1 MKKFSALNTEKI
13 KDYIIFLDIDGTL
26 AYDDRTEVSKEV
38 LKKLETIKKD
48 NRVYLCSNSR
58 NHKRNRKIAEIT
70 ETEYLDTDRRK
81 PDKKITHLI
90 KEKEGK
96 KLVIGDK
103 LLTDG
108 LFAKNI
114 GADFIQVE
122 RLKSGNE
129 RLYIRLL
136 YFIEDL
142 ISKII
147 S

>member
-38 LKKLETIKKD
+38 LKKLEIIKKE

-58 NHKRNRKIAEIT
+58 NHKRNLKIAEIT
-70 ETEYLDTDRRK
+70 KIEYLNTNLRK
-81 PDKKITHLI
+81 PSKKITHLV

-96 KLVIGDK
+96 RLVIGDK

-114 GADFIQVE
+114 GADFIQVKRLSSGKE
-122 RLKSGNE
+122 RTHIK
-129 RLYIRLL
+129 LL
-136 YFIEDL
+136 YWIEDL